1 VRTIHEPHNVRSQG
15 TRDALLNATRQII
28 EEDGYNK
35 LTMATV
41 AARAGVTRRAVYL
54 HFTSRAE
61 LVSALYECLGGRR
74 SARVAKPRVDVTGC
88 LGRAG

>member
-1 VRTIHEPHNVRSQG
+1 MRSIQEPQNVRSRG

-28 EEDGYNK
+28 EEDGYDK

-61 LVSALYECLGGRR
+61 LVSTLYDNIWGTQKAC
-74 SARVAKPRVDVTGC
+74 AYH
-88 LGRAG
+88 